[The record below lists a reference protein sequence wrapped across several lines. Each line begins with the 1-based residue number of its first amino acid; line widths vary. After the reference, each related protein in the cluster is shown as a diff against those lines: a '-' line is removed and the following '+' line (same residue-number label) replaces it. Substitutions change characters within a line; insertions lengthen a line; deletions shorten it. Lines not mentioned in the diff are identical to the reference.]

1 MQGKGEEIGKVLDR
15 LRRQCSRREY
25 CSSDILRKAAEAL
38 GKDYDAASEVLR
50 VLVEERYVDDLRYAS
65 AFARDKSSI
74 AGWGEV
80 KIRYML
86 SAKGVAKKVIDEAL
100 QEIDRP
106 KADMRLEKLLE
117 NEVLEDGNEYNR
129 ILLYLNEYYTSADL
143 EDICCHFHRSPSHI
157 SHLFKKQTGM
167 TLRAYCNK
175 LKLEKAKSLLETTD
189 MPITQIALDVGFN
202 DVSYFINL
210 FRQKNG
216 VSPLVYRK
224 NIDK

>member
-38 GKDYDAASEVLR
+38 GKDSDAVSEVLR

-106 KADMRLEKLLE
+106 KADMRFEKLLE
-117 NEVLEDGNEYNR
+117 N
-129 ILLYLNEYYTSADL
+129 
-143 EDICCHFHRSPSHI
+143 
-157 SHLFKKQTGM
+157 KWK
-167 TLRAYCNK
+167 TLKNDPQGK
-175 LKLEKAKSLLETTD
+175 LKL
-189 MPITQIALDVGFN
+189 IRFALGRGYGYE
-202 DVSYFINL
+202 DVSSYI
-210 FRQKNG
+210 KG
-216 VSPLVYRK
+216 MG
-224 NIDK
+224 I